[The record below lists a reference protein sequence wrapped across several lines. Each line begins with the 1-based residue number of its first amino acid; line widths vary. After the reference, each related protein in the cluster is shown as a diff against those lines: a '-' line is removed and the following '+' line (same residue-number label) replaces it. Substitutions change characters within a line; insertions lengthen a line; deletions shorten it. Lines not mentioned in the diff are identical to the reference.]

1 MNFLTKTG
9 MNLLD
14 LIDLGQERFNGAINN
29 IYKEVNTKKFKEIIE
44 ILERRFSEKSVE
56 RGRNT
61 IRYLLLRLRE
71 NIIDSVVATETD
83 KKLSYTNLK
92 IKSECSPFESK
103 PLLYN
108 LPKNNT
114 NGKTPSR
121 DVLRASGAKRV
132 NDALPYSFIKTYTEN
147 TGEIYAP
154 SKILSDKDVL
164 EIISQYNNSLSEW
177 DKNKGKQIIADSEF
191 VWIEDYEQTTL
202 SILRQLLEYSESGN
216 EGQEQLNRNYL
227 KEVDAFED
235 EIKENALRN
244 AFTDSKVMLIYG
256 AAGTGKTTLI
266 NYISNLMK
274 GRSKL
279 FVTKTHSALEN
290 LQRRISAP
298 GQSSKFIT
306 IDSFNRRGESV
317 GYNIVFLDECSTID
331 NRSMLEF
338 LNLIDKN
345 SLIVLAGDIYQIES
359 IEFGNWFYY
368 VKNIIKSQ
376 SVVELTNTWR
386 TEEENLKGLWEEV
399 RNRDKLVATK
409 LVIDGPFSKDIGET
423 LFEKMAEDEVVLC
436 LNYDGRY
443 GLNNVNSY
451 FQDAN
456 KNGDAV
462 HWHEW
467 KYKVGDPILFNE
479 NRRFPFLYNNLKGK
493 IIDVIRNEDTIT
505 FTVEVNIILTKVD
518 VIGSDLEIIARSDTS
533 TQVCFTVFDK
543 HGGATEEEKE
553 DNSMKSIIP
562 FQLAYAVSI
571 HKSQGLE
578 YDSVKIVIPKSNT
591 DKISHGIFYTA
602 ITRAKKYLKIFWS
615 AETMQKVID
624 EFNYAENGNYS
635 FEIIKSKLLNT

>member
-1 MNFLTKTG
+1 M
-9 MNLLD
+9 
-14 LIDLGQERFNGAINN
+14 
-29 IYKEVNTKKFKEIIE
+29 
-44 ILERRFSEKSVE
+44 
-56 RGRNT
+56 
-61 IRYLLLRLRE
+61 
-71 NIIDSVVATETD
+71 
-83 KKLSYTNLK
+83 
-92 IKSECSPFESK
+92 
-103 PLLYN
+103 
-108 LPKNNT
+108 
-114 NGKTPSR
+114 
-121 DVLRASGAKRV
+121 
-132 NDALPYSFIKTYTEN
+132 
-147 TGEIYAP
+147 
-154 SKILSDKDVL
+154 
-164 EIISQYNNSLSEW
+164 
-177 DKNKGKQIIADSEF
+177 
-191 VWIEDYEQTTL
+191 
-202 SILRQLLEYSESGN
+202 
-216 EGQEQLNRNYL
+216 